1 MLVAGGDAQQCS
13 GGSGGI
19 SANAIS
25 RNFNLWSLDPGDRS
39 CRGAIMNFY
48 HARLLENI
56 TNEIWVHSSQ

>member
-25 RNFNLWSLDPGDRS
+25 RNFNLWSLDPGQGTEAV
-39 CRGAIMNFY
+39 GAP
-48 HARLLENI
+48 E
-56 TNEIWVHSSQ
+56 